1 MVPLVLPGRF
11 VVVQRSLDVERL
23 LSSTRLVQVV
33 RVVLVGYGN
42 CVKPD
47 IVRLSTKVRTTHC

>member
-11 VVVQRSLDVERL
+11 VVVQRNLGVERL

-33 RVVLVGYGN
+33 RVVFVGYDN
-42 CVKPD
+42 CVKLD
-47 IVRLSTKVRTTHC
+47 IVCPSTEVRATHC